1 MPCRVMVIV
10 SGENGGETFMKTAH
24 VLILTIVAATS
35 ISAYALSGDGDRFG
49 GERRA
54 EFRSRVDGIRAGMFA
69 EFKAIESYSHKE
81 RIRILQDAES
91 CIQAA
96 RDRDQYRACE
106 DREKQSREQVQAQV
120 RARHDALRARAEGL
134 RNGMLSRN

>member
-1 MPCRVMVIV
+1 
-10 SGENGGETFMKTAH
+10 MKAVH
-24 VLILTIVAATS
+24 VLILSVVAATS
-35 ISAYALSGDGDRFG
+35 ISVHALPGDGDRFG

-54 EFRSRVDGIRAGMFA
+54 EFRNRVDGIRAGMFA

-81 RIRILQDAES
+81 RIRILQEAES
-91 CIQAA
+91 CNQAA

-120 RARHDALRARAEGL
+120 KARHDALRARAEGL